1 MGHGSDMFTTSK
13 NGATEEYL
21 ANPVRTIAQGITSS
35 GAIVGTTA
43 VDGDRAA
50 FLLNRD
56 GSLKTFLVNEPDAVP
71 GLSNARG
78 ISDNGKLISGFYTN
92 FPDFENV
99 GFVAESSGI
108 SNDPGPVSLDVTVL
122 QIRPCNPDSAPPPG
136 WLSFTDVFAHAIR
149 NDGVI
154 LGGCGD
160 YYWEGPVADPDFLN
174 VIFDYNYTFIATP
187 E

>member
-71 GLSNARG
+71 GLSNATTLVVSFSE
-78 ISDNGKLISGFYTN
+78 SDDLEYDDEGNTV
-92 FPDFENV
+92 E
-99 GFVAESSGI
+99 
-108 SNDPGPVSLDVTVL
+108 VT
-122 QIRPCNPDSAPPPG
+122 
-136 WLSFTDVFAHAIR
+136 
-149 NDGVI
+149 
-154 LGGCGD
+154 GD
-160 YYWEGPVADPDFLN
+160 IE
-174 VIFDYNYTFIATP
+174 YTFAKQ
-187 E
+187 